1 MILWV
6 VGGLTGIGARNSSG
20 WDSSNRAGEK
30 NEQIWVPGEKNEKVF
45 FWWWC
50 WFSFGFGFFG
60 VVFILFFSFLF
71 WFGLGFFGEL
81 WGHSQQNWR
90 PTLQLSIYWTPIY
103 TLQQMQVECF
113 GINLPG
119 SYTEWGGNFFS
130 IWMSVWIPHS
140 QWWES
145 LQLMIDNRSA
155 FLLYYVA
162 LETTSRRHFQI
173 SKRCWPW
180 QISAKGVIRNDPSAW
195 W

>member
-1 MILWV
+1 MWEGLLELELEIHQAETDWAATEQVKRMNRFGFQVRKGFFLV
-6 VGGLTGIGARNSSG
+6 VVLIF
-20 WDSSNRAGEK
+20 
-30 NEQIWVPGEKNEKVF
+30 IWVWVF
-45 FWWWC
+45 WC
-50 WFSFGFGFFG
+50 GLYFIFFLSLLVWFGFFWRALRTQSG
-60 VVFILFFSFLF
+60 
-71 WFGLGFFGEL
+71 
-81 WGHSQQNWR
+81 NWR

-119 SYTEWGGNFFS
+119 SYTEWGGNFFN

-145 LQLMIDNRSA
+145 LQLMIDKRSA